1 MVTKSAN
8 IGETTEDASRRT
20 DARPPARTRERL
32 LAAALRLFAA
42 QGYAGTS
49 VGEIEREAGL
59 VPRRGALYKHFESKR
74 ALVDAALAE
83 RLEAID
89 RIGER
94 IGGLGGADL
103 DLEPEL
109 RAVAEIT
116 LDELERERDLARL
129 VMKEGDRFADLT
141 RGFHA
146 AIVERG
152 HGLGRLWLAGRTEA
166 LGLEL
171 ADPDATAQVLVDA
184 MVGYALQGFLFDAV
198 VEPFDRERFIDA
210 WVRLALAIL
219 EPGGGRSR

>member
-103 DLEPEL
+103 EHEL

-152 HGLGRLWLAGRTEA
+152 HGLGRLWLTGRTEA

-198 VEPFDRERFIDA
+198 AEPFDRERFLVG

-219 EPGGGRSR
+219 EPGGCRSR